1 MESVSIVGLGYV
13 GLPLA
18 QLFIEKGYVTY
29 GIDADPLRVSEIA
42 RLNPDFTGITVGF
55 KNVHESDIVVI
66 CVPTPVHADKTPDVS
81 IINSCLQQVASQL
94 KPGQLLIIESTVHPG
109 YCEDIAVPILEKY
122 SQLRIGE
129 DIYLAHCPERINPGD
144 KKWNVKNIPR
154 VLGGINNES
163 LKLAKECY
171 GSILDA
177 EVHPMKSIIEAEAV
191 KIVENTFRDVNI
203 AFVNELAMSFEKT
216 GINITN
222 VIAGASTK
230 PFGFMAHYPSIGVG
244 GHCIPVDPY
253 YLIESAKER
262 GYNHRFLSLAREI
275 NEGMVEY
282 LFKKI
287 EDAIEEQNLE
297 RSGLKL
303 LVLGIA
309 YKKNQSDTRESPGL
323 RFAEYAANNGFE
335 VKMYD
340 PYVGGRSDF
349 KSVNQALSWADVAVI
364 ATAHDEFKEL
374 TMDSFNMNGVKIVT
388 DGQNILENNNSETM
402 YIGVGR

>member
-1 MESVSIVGLGYV
+1 MKSVSIVGLGYV

-18 QLFIEKGYVTY
+18 QLFIEKGFMAY
-29 GIDADPLRVSEIA
+29 GIDANPLRVDEIT
-42 RLNPDFTGITVGF
+42 RLNPDFEEVTTEF
-55 KNVHESDIVVI
+55 NNVHKSDIIVI
-66 CVPTPVHADKTPDVS
+66 CVPTPVYADKTPDVS
-81 IINSCLQQVASQL
+81 IINSCLRHVAGQL
-94 KPGQLLIIESTVHPG
+94 KSGQLLIIESTVHPG
-109 YCEDIAVPILEKY
+109 YCEDIAVPILEEY
-122 SQLRIGE
+122 SGLAVGK
-129 DIYLAHCPERINPGD
+129 DIFLAHCPERINPGD
-144 KKWNVKNIPR
+144 KKWNIKNIPR
-154 VLGGINNES
+154 VLGGINIES
-163 LKLAKECY
+163 LRLAEECY
-171 GSILDA
+171 RSILDA

-191 KIVENTFRDVNI
+191 KIVENTFRDINI

-216 GINITN
+216 GIDITN

-253 YLIESAKER
+253 YLIESAKNR

-287 EDAIEEQNLE
+287 ENAIEKQNLE
-297 RSGLKL
+297 RGGLKL
-303 LVLGIA
+303 VVLGIA
-309 YKKNQSDTRESPGL
+309 YKQNQSDTRESPGL
-323 RFAEYAANNGFE
+323 RFAKYAANNGLE

-340 PYVGGRSDF
+340 PYVSGRSDF
-349 KSVNQALSWADVAVI
+349 KSVDQALSWADVAVI
-364 ATAHDEFKEL
+364 ATAHDEFREL
-374 TMDSFNMNGVKIVT
+374 TMDSFNMNCVKIVI

>member
-1 MESVSIVGLGYV
+1 MKSVSIVGLGYV

-18 QLFIEKGYVTY
+18 QLFIEKGFVTY
-29 GIDADPLRVSEIA
+29 GVDANPLRVNEIA
-42 RLNPDFTGITVGF
+42 RLNLDFADVTIGF
-55 KNVHESDIVVI
+55 NNVHKSDIVVI
-66 CVPTPVHADKTPDVS
+66 CVPTPVYADKTPDVS
-81 IINSCLQQVASQL
+81 IINSCLQQVAGQL

-109 YCEDIAVPILEKY
+109 YCEDIAVPILEKC
-122 SQLRIGE
+122 SQLRVGE
-129 DIYLAHCPERINPGD
+129 DVFLAHCPERINPGD

-154 VLGGINNES
+154 VLGGINNKS
-163 LKLAKECY
+163 LKLAEECY

-177 EVHPMKSIIEAEAV
+177 EVHLMKSITEAEAV
-191 KIVENTFRDVNI
+191 KIVENTFRDINI

-216 GINITN
+216 GIDITN

-253 YLIESAKER
+253 YLIESAKNR

-275 NEGMVEY
+275 NEGMVAY

-287 EDAIEEQNLE
+287 ENAIEEQNLD
-297 RSGLKL
+297 RDGLKL
-303 LVLGIA
+303 VVLGIA
-309 YKKNQSDTRESPGL
+309 YKQNQSDTRESPGI
-323 RFAEYAANNGFE
+323 RFAKHAKNNRYE

-340 PYVGGRSDF
+340 PYVNDKSDF
-349 KSVNQALSWADVAVI
+349 KSVDQALSWADVAVI
-364 ATAHDEFKEL
+364 ATAHDEFREL
-374 TMDSFNMNGVKIVT
+374 SMANFEEMGVKIVT
-388 DGQNILENNNSETM
+388 DGQNILENNTSEIA